1 MNLKR
6 NIKKAALIILLAT
19 GIQVVYA
26 AFSFTGITDEK
37 SKSSKYSLKNL
48 SALTHKGLSFSS
60 VRLNLQYKGLRPT
73 NVYTENSE
81 YMEVKSMLRY
91 ENGHTSYT
99 YPYTFRVKA
108 PKFKTP
114 TPQQN

>member
-1 MNLKR
+1 M
-6 NIKKAALIILLAT
+6 IILLAT

-48 SALTHKGLSFSS
+48 SALSHKGLSFSS
-60 VRLNLQYKGLRPT
+60 VRLNLQYRGLQPIKV
-73 NVYTENSE
+73 NNDNSE

-91 ENGHTSYT
+91 DNGHTTYN
-99 YPYTFRVKA
+99 YPYTFRIKT